1 MNAGLAHQVEH
12 MICNH
17 GVAGSSPAA
26 GTSRRRY
33 LAQPERLGF
42 LLSGTVQAWP
52 VSGQRVES
60 SWGFKPDGLAPLF
73 VHLTWLTPKKALEVI

>member
-1 MNAGLAHQVEH
+1 
-12 MICNH
+12 
-17 GVAGSSPAA
+17 
-26 GTSRRRY
+26 
-33 LAQPERLGF
+33 LGF